1 MRSTL
6 CLGLALAVVATAAA
20 PAKADDRSE
29 ITALYAKLEKAF
41 QKKDIKGI
49 HATATPGFYIIENGK
64 KSSGKQ
70 LDNELEQA
78 FSMMGMA
85 SMKMKPTKITVTGKK
100 ATAMS
105 DAISKLTMADPKD
118 GKSHTIV
125 FVGTSREALVKT
137 PAGWRF
143 TSSTMLKSTATRDG
157 KPFDPSQMTGGPP
170 PAK

>member
-6 CLGLALAVVATAAA
+6 CLGLALAAVVTAA

-41 QKKDIKGI
+41 HKKDIKGV
-49 HATATPGFYIIENGK
+49 HATATPDFFMVENGR

-70 LDNELEQA
+70 LDKELEQA
-78 FSMMGMA
+78 FSMPA
-85 SMKMKPTKITVTGKK
+85 VSSMKMKPTKITVSGKK
-100 ATAMS
+100 ATAIS
-105 DAISKLTMADPKD
+105 DGTGKMTMVDPKD

-143 TSSTMLKSTATRDG
+143 ASSTMLKQTATRDG
-157 KPFDPSQMTGGPP
+157 KPFDPSQMMGGPP
-170 PAK
+170 PTK